1 MRKCISF
8 KHQRFLH
15 HFLIFFCL
23 FPRAEWR
30 LSDLWLQRPKSVILW
45 FLQSPHSKPGAG
57 PGTGRPLPDPQ
68 RQQPLSRGRCYQS
81 IQFKHWYTRKY
92 NTVKVLQFIE
102 KVLEMS
108 LKMTTL
114 FVSNS
119 SIAVNHCWADL
130 YWLKFQYSYIN
141 DHTQHHHWVW
151 SDCIQLHIWPHKW
164 YSFALY
170 CRREQH

>member
-15 HFLIFFCL
+15 HFLIFLCL

-30 LSDLWLQRPKSVILW
+30 RSALWLQCPKSVILW

-68 RQQPLSRGRCYQS
+68 REQPLSRGRRYQP

-92 NTVKVLQFIE
+92 NTDKVLQFIE

-130 YWLKFQYSYIN
+130 YWLKVS
-141 DHTQHHHWVW
+141 VL
-151 SDCIQLHIWPHKW
+151 LHKWPHSTSPLGMVRL
-164 YSFALY
+164 YSVTY
-170 CRREQH
+170 MTPQVI